1 MSAPIGAAVAVENL
15 TVAYE
20 RHPALHHIGGS
31 FAAGS
36 LTAIIGPNGAGKSTL
51 VKVIAGAL
59 RPSGGRIRIGD
70 GRIGE
75 AVGRHVA
82 YLPQQSEIE
91 RSFPI
96 TVLDTVMLGHW
107 RRIGWRRGVSDDE
120 MATAAGALQ
129 AVGLGH
135 FEARAISTLSAG
147 QFQRVMFARLMLQD
161 APLILLDEPFTAL
174 DARTTHDLLHV
185 VERWHHESR
194 TVIAV
199 LHDFEQVRAHFPQ
212 TLLLAR
218 EIVAWGPTQEV
229 LTPENLARARAMAE
243 AWDEDAHACT
253 IAEAVP

>member
-1 MSAPIGAAVAVENL
+1 MSAPVGAAVAIENL

-36 LTAIIGPNGAGKSTL
+36 LTAIVGPNGAGKSTL
-51 VKVIAGAL
+51 VKAIAGAL
-59 RPSGGRIRIGD
+59 RPSSGRIRIG
-70 GRIGE
+70 G
-75 AVGRHVA
+75 ARHIA

-91 RSFPI
+91 RGFPI
-96 TVLDTVMLGHW
+96 NVLDTVMLGHW
-107 RRIGWRRGVSDDE
+107 RRIGWRRSVSDDE
-120 MATAAGALQ
+120 MEAAAGALQ

-135 FEARAISTLSAG
+135 FEDRPISTLSTG

-185 VERWHHESR
+185 VERWHRETR

-199 LHDFEQVRAHFPQ
+199 LHDFEQVRAHFPEA
-212 TLLLAR
+212 LLLAR
-218 EIVAWGPTQEV
+218 EIVAWGPTAEV
-229 LTPENLARARAMAE
+229 MTAGNLAKARHMAE

>member
-1 MSAPIGAAVAVENL
+1 MSAPIGAAVAIENL

-20 RHPALHHIGGS
+20 RHPALHHIAGS

-36 LTAIIGPNGAGKSTL
+36 LSAIIGPNGAGKSTL
-51 VKVIAGAL
+51 VKAIAGAL
-59 RPSGGRIRIGD
+59 RPSGGRIRIGE
-70 GRIGE
+70 GG
-75 AVGRHVA
+75 ARHIA

-91 RSFPI
+91 RGFPI

-107 RRIGWRRGVSDDE
+107 RRIGWRRGVSGDE
-120 MATAAGALQ
+120 MAEAAGALQ

-135 FEARAISTLSAG
+135 FEDRPISTLSAG

-185 VERWHHESR
+185 VERWHRETR

-218 EIVAWGPTQEV
+218 EVVAWGPTTEV
-229 LTPENLARARAMAE
+229 LTPENLARARHMAE
-243 AWDEDAHACT
+243 AWDEHAHACT
-253 IAEAVP
+253 VAEAMP